1 MREYQKIETVFER
14 DPATKK
20 LIYGKYRNRTVE
32 YLKNNTWWITEK
44 IDGTNIRVV
53 WDGYAFN
60 FYGRTD
66 KADIPSPLLA
76 KLDEIFD
83 YEQEQVFEQMFGEK
97 EVIIFGEGIG
107 EKIQCGLYGKEYRL
121 LVFDIMINNKYLQ
134 LDQAFEIAK
143 ELGLE
148 TVPTLLE
155 GYDLLNA
162 IDYISEVAKDLTM
175 FPYSCVTMQQVKIE
189 GVVARPILTIYDNN
203 FDRVLVKI
211 KCRDHKE
218 LQ

>member
-14 DPATKK
+14 DPTTKK
-20 LIYGKYRNRTVE
+20 LIYGKYRNPTVE

-53 WDGYAFN
+53 WDGHKFK
-60 FYGRTD
+60 FYGRTE
-66 KADIPSPLLA
+66 KAVIQAPLLE
-76 KLDEIFD
+76 KLNEMFN

-134 LDQAFEIAK
+134 LDQAFAIAK

-155 GYDLLNA
+155 GHDLEYA
-162 IDYISEVAKDLTM
+162 INFIQGYLPIPPFVSKVNGSSS
-175 FPYSCVTMQQVKIE
+175 PIE
-189 GVVARPILTIYDNN
+189 GVVARPILTLYDNN

-211 KCRDHKE
+211 KVRDFKE
-218 LQ
+218 LK

>member
-14 DPATKK
+14 DPTNKK
-20 LIYGKYRNRTVE
+20 LIYGKYRNETVE

-53 WDGYAFN
+53 WDGHKFS
-60 FYGRTD
+60 FYGRTE
-66 KADIPSPLLA
+66 KAVIQPPLLE
-76 KLDEIFD
+76 KLNEMFN

-121 LVFDIMINNKYLQ
+121 LVFDIMINNKYLE
-134 LDQAFEIAK
+134 LSQAFEIAK

-148 TVPTLLE
+148 TVPTIYE
-155 GYDLLNA
+155 GHTLIDA
-162 IDYISEVAKDLTM
+162 IDLVQDYATNIKLG
-175 FPYSCVTMQQVKIE
+175 QIE
-189 GVVARPILTIYDNN
+189 GVVARPIFTLYDNN

-211 KCRDHKE
+211 KVRDFK
-218 LQ
+218 

>member
-14 DPATKK
+14 DPTTKK
-20 LIYGKYRNRTVE
+20 LIYGKFRNETVE
-32 YLKNNTWWITEK
+32 YLKNNIWWITEK

-53 WDGYAFN
+53 WDGHKFS

-66 KADIPSPLLA
+66 KADIPKPLLE
-76 KLDEIFD
+76 KLNEIFN
-83 YEQEQVFEQMFGEK
+83 YEQEQVFEQMFSEK

-121 LVFDIMINNKYLQ
+121 LVFDIMINGKYLQ
-134 LDQAFEIAK
+134 LDQAFEIAQ

-148 TVPTLLE
+148 TVPTIYE
-155 GYDLLNA
+155 GYTLIDA
-162 IDYISEVAKDLTM
+162 IDLVQDYATNIKLG
-175 FPYSCVTMQQVKIE
+175 QIE
-189 GVVARPILTIYDNN
+189 GVVARPIFTLYDNN

-211 KCRDHKE
+211 KVRDFKE
-218 LQ
+218 LK